1 MRSKSRRSSSY
12 ISAWPGFVDVLSA
25 LLMVVIFVLMIFT
38 LAQFML
44 SETLFGQKQE
54 LTTLHGQ
61 INELTELLGLE
72 KEKSAD
78 LSRDVSQLTDMV
90 SGLTSAKEMLQSQ
103 VGDFE
108 ARARQDAA
116 QIEEQMLQMSSLQE
130 DINALRQVRDQLE
143 QRVTEL
149 AVAMTDKDERI
160 VTLRDRSKA
169 LESELADQTETTVL
183 AQRQIEQQDIRI
195 QALTA
200 VLDSQREALAG
211 ERQLTADARAE
222 VSLLTDQI
230 TRLQA
235 QLRQISN
242 ALALADSEKE
252 EQDER
257 IAELGKQL
265 NIALARKVS
274 ELEKYRSEFFA
285 QLQQTLGDRPEIQ
298 IQGDRFVLQA
308 GILFESGSADLGEV
322 GGEHL
327 DALADTLLQIAQDI
341 PADLNWILR
350 IDGHTDRVPIRNAAF
365 TSNWELSTARALSV
379 VQYLASKGVPEQHM
393 AAAGF
398 SKFHPLDPADTPEAY
413 QKNRRIEIKL
423 TSQ

>member
-1 MRSKSRRSSSY
+1 
-12 ISAWPGFVDVLSA
+12 SA
-25 LLMVVIFVLMIFT
+25 LT
-38 LAQFML
+38 
-44 SETLFGQKQE
+44 S
-54 LTTLHGQ
+54 
-61 INELTELLGLE
+61 E
-72 KEKSAD
+72 KE
-78 LSRDVSQLTDMV
+78 R
-90 SGLTSAKEMLQSQ
+90 LQSQ
-103 VGDFE
+103 VADFE
-108 ARARQDAA
+108 VRAGQDAE

-149 AVAMTDKDERI
+149 AAAMTDKEERI
-160 VTLRDRSKA
+160 GALRDRSKA

-242 ALALADSEKE
+242 ALDLADSEKE
-252 EQDER
+252 TQNER

-285 QLQQTLGDRPEIQ
+285 QLQQALGDRPEIQ

-308 GILFESGSADLGEV
+308 GIL
-322 GGEHL
+322 
-327 DALADTLLQIAQDI
+327 
-341 PADLNWILR
+341 
-350 IDGHTDRVPIRNAAF
+350 
-365 TSNWELSTARALSV
+365 
-379 VQYLASKGVPEQHM
+379 
-393 AAAGF
+393 
-398 SKFHPLDPADTPEAY
+398 
-413 QKNRRIEIKL
+413 
-423 TSQ
+423 